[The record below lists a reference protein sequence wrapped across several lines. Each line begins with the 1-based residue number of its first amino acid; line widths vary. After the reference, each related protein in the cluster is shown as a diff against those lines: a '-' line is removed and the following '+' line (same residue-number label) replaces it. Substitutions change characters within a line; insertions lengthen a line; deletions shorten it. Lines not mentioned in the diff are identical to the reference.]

1 MMPISPQCS
10 GFELAEINFLQCTN
24 TIKKEG
30 GKSQEELKQSN
41 KTNQQQ
47 FC

>member
-30 GKSQEELKQSN
+30 EKSQELKQSN